1 MFGIRGGN
9 YSTYLTGINQFNKSH
24 KFDPIDLGPVSD
36 LTPVPF
42 EAFYDLSD
50 KH

>member
-9 YSTYLTGINQFNKSH
+9 YSTYLSGIYQFKKPH

-36 LTPVPF
+36 LTPAPF
-42 EAFYDLSD
+42 ETFYDLSD